1 MFRRAQP
8 VVQPDETV
16 QDDND
21 LLAVGFTGDAA
32 LGVIENAVDGNVD
45 THRQFDSTT
54 MDPKAAI
61 GIPHEAPSSDAVDM
75 TDVLGYVYIYNLTA
89 NTYV

>member
-8 VVQPDETV
+8 VVQQDETI

-32 LGVIENAVDGNVD
+32 LGVIENTVDGYVD

-54 MDPKAAI
+54 MDPKADI
-61 GIPHEAPSSDAVDM
+61 GIPHEAPSSDAVDT
-75 TDVLGYVYIYNLTA
+75 TDVLGYVYIYNFIA